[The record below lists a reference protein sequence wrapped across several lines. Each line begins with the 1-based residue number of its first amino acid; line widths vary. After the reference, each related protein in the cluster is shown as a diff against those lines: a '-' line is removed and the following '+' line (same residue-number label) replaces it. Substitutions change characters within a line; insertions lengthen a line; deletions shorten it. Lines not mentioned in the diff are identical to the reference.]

1 MRPPSRCAVIQEAG
15 RLVVLA
21 GSGLPEEGIDL
32 YRGKEVGVDVESTLR
47 GERSALGEK

>member
-1 MRPPSRCAVIQEAG
+1 MRPPSRCAVIREAG

-32 YRGKEVGVDVESTLR
+32 YRGEQVGVDVESTLR
-47 GERSALGEK
+47 GERSALGGK